1 MEYSKK
7 EVYCCMEERVRIKRC
22 ASQRVAVILCVVLCA
37 VNLYAQTRVPAT
49 ALQDS
54 LHVVALNADSLW
66 KADSIYLY
74 KEAHSKQVATMR
86 ELDLNGD
93 GKPETLRLE
102 GVVKPH
108 VDDIELHFT
117 IRSGKKT
124 LYKESWKAS
133 GYFDPHD
140 SLSDNLKIRRL
151 RHSVSTFFAN
161 ENFSVA
167 DSSTIAAMLKDAS
180 PMDVQPGSA
189 EILEIEKASPVIF
202 NVFRSRDFFYGLVW
216 LPSKKRFVRLWRN

>member
-1 MEYSKK
+1 MRLLRSALE
-7 EVYCCMEERVRIKRC
+7 C
-22 ASQRVAVILCVVLCA
+22 AAVILYMMVCA
-37 VNLYAQTRVPAT
+37 ANLGAQTKEVSS

-54 LHVVALNADSLW
+54 LHVVALNANSLW

-93 GKPETLRLE
+93 GKPETLRLD
-102 GVVKPH
+102 GLVKPH
-108 VDDIELHFT
+108 VDDIELVFT

-124 LYKESWKAS
+124 LYKESWMAK

-140 SLSDNLKIRRL
+140 SLSDDLKIRRL
-151 RHSVSTFFAN
+151 RHTISTFFAN

-167 DSSTIAAMLKDAS
+167 DSSTIADMLKDAS
-180 PMDVQPGSA
+180 PMDIQPGSA
-189 EILEIEKASPVIF
+189 EMLEIEKASPVIF